1 MSWTALLDRRSLQ
14 NGGIGARHANDCVRS
29 WPERARWVGETRKY
43 VVRRFIKTHLLL
55 SEWNVIPDE
64 VCLHLRV
71 PSM

>member
-1 MSWTALLDRRSLQ
+1 MRM
-14 NGGIGARHANDCVRS
+14 IVFGAGQS
-29 WPERARWVGETRKY
+29 ERAGVGETRKY